1 MSIKIY
7 FFFLLKFAQRY
18 FTKEK
23 IVNISSA
30 ELQLNRMR
38 IAKHLLM
45 YQGKMYHY
53 RNFFDENFNNYFAPP
68 PPHPPKK
75 SKFEK
80 KLLNKRYFK
89 HDFFVFNKLLK
100 HIWLLVKNHK
110 KNLNIFTLLFSLNA
124 KHTQFYYHRDH
135 EPHSVPSFK
144 IHRDIK
150 DIVFQ
155 DELYNFF
162 SYSLLLPVFV
172 SYSLYQRSLPCM
184 WISNSSKS
192 KQGI

>member
-1 MSIKIY
+1 MKTSQKYSFMSINIY

-53 RNFFDENFNNYFAPP
+53 RNFFDENFNNHFVPP
-68 PPHPPKK
+68 TKK
-75 SKFEK
+75 KKQIWK

-100 HIWLLVKNHK
+100 HIWLFVKNHK
-110 KNLNIFTLLFSLNA
+110 KNLNIFTLLFINDSFLLMLN
-124 KHTQFYYHRDH
+124 T
-135 EPHSVPSFK
+135 PSF
-144 IHRDIK
+144 IITGTMNL
-150 DIVFQ
+150 IQ
-155 DELYNFF
+155 SLF
-162 SYSLLLPVFV
+162 SRYT
-172 SYSLYQRSLPCM
+172 
-184 WISNSSKS
+184 
-192 KQGI
+192 GILRT